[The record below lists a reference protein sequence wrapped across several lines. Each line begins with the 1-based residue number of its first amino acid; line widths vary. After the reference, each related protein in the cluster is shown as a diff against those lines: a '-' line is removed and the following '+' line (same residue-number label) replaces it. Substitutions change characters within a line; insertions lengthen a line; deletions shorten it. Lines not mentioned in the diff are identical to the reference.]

1 MMTYLEFEKPIEVL
15 DNKIHEL
22 KSLNEN
28 APSDSLLTEIQTIE
42 NNINDEYKKNI
53 FFYNSLAK
61 NISCKTS

>member
-28 APSDSLLTEIQTIE
+28 APSDNMLKEIKSI
-42 NNINDEYKKNI
+42 
-53 FFYNSLAK
+53 
-61 NISCKTS
+61 

>member
-28 APSDSLLTEIQTIE
+28 APLIVCLQRSKL
-42 NNINDEYKKNI
+42 
-53 FFYNSLAK
+53 
-61 NISCKTS
+61 

>member
-28 APSDSLLTEIQTIE
+28 APSESLLTEIQTIE
-42 NNINDEYKKNI
+42 NNINDEYKKI
-53 FFYNSLAK
+53 LFMKIHVITF
-61 NISCKTS
+61 

>member
-42 NNINDEYKKNI
+42 NNINDEYKKI
-53 FFYNSLAK
+53 FSSITPWQRLSL
-61 NISCKTS
+61 IHI

>member
-42 NNINDEYKKNI
+42 NNINDEYKKI
-53 FFYNSLAK
+53 FSSIF
-61 NISCKTS
+61 